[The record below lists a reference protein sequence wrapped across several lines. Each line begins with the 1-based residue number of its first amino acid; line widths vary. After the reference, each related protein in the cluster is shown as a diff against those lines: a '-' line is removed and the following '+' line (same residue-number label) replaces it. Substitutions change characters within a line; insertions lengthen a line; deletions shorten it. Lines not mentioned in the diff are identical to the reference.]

1 MVVSIFIFVGTRG
14 ERRREAERK
23 KRGVE
28 KKDDVYADSV
38 GYRAKQRE
46 LTHLKQSKMYNLS
59 IVWLNMQV

>member
-1 MVVSIFIFVGTRG
+1 LEREGRGG
-14 ERRREAERK
+14 ERPKER

-28 KKDDVYADSV
+28 KNDDVYADSV

-46 LTHLKQSKMYNLS
+46 LTHLKQSKMYYLS